1 MKDRKGHKGKRLA
14 HEKVSDAELR
24 RIVKDQT
31 WSHGQ
36 TQHGNLARDLLA
48 TRRAMRKA
56 IRMLDTS
63 NGFLATHGT
72 REVNYV
78 LTRALGARSKHGR

>member
-1 MKDRKGHKGKRLA
+1 MKDRKGNKGKRLA
-14 HEKVSDAELR
+14 REKVSDADCRFVLR
-24 RIVKDQT
+24 SSNYNGTDK
-31 WSHGQ
+31 SF
-36 TQHGNLARDLLA
+36 ARDLLA
-48 TRRAMRKA
+48 ARRAMRKA